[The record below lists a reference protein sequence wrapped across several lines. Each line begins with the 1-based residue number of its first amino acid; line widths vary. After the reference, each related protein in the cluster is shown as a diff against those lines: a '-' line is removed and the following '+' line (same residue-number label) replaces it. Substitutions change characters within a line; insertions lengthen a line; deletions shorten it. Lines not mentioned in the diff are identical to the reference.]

1 MGRYILKRLLL
12 MIPVLL
18 GISLLVFTMLELSP
32 GDPAQIILGMKATPE
47 ALDNLREQMGLND
60 PFLVRYIRYI
70 ANAVRGDF
78 GTSWR
83 TNLSVVQEIVQR
95 IPVTLRVALGA
106 MVLMV
111 LIGIPV
117 GILSAVK
124 QYSLTDNLTLGGAL
138 LFSSM
143 PAFWFGTLLVLLFAL
158 KLSWLPATGSDSI
171 KSYILPWITLAA
183 SNAATLVRMTRS
195 SMLEVIRAD
204 YIKMA
209 RAKGAS
215 ERQVIL
221 RHALRNALLP
231 IITIVGMNFAGLM
244 GGTVVIEQ
252 VFTLTGLGTL
262 AINSVRA
269 LDVPMVMGEVI
280 FIAALTSLI
289 NLLVDVLYV
298 YIDPRLKSQYVK
310 VKKAKV

>member
-1 MGRYILKRLLL
+1 MARYIGKRLLL
-12 MIPVLL
+12 MIPVFI
-18 GISLLVFTMLELSP
+18 GISFLVFAMMELSP

-47 ALDNLREQMGLND
+47 ALNNLREQMGLND
-60 PFLVRYIRYI
+60 PFLLRYLRYMG
-70 ANAVRGDF
+70 NVVRGNF
-78 GTSWR
+78 GNSWR
-83 TNLSVVQEIVQR
+83 TSLPVLSEIAAR

-106 MVLMV
+106 MFLTVLV
-111 LIGIPV
+111 GIPIGI
-117 GILSAVK
+117 ISAVK

-171 KSYILPWITLAA
+171 KSYILPWVTLAA
-183 SNAATLVRMTRS
+183 SNAATLVRMPRS

-209 RAKGAS
+209 RAKGAG

-262 AINSVRA
+262 AINSGRA
-269 LDVPMVMGEVI
+269 LDVPMVLGEVL
-280 FIAALTSLI
+280 FIAMLTSVI

-310 VKKAKV
+310 IRKARD

>member
-60 PFLVRYIRYI
+60 PFWIRYIRYI
-70 ANAVRGDF
+70 GNVLHGNF

-83 TNLSVVQEIVQR
+83 TNLSVIDEIVQR

-106 MVLMV
+106 MFLTV

-117 GILSAVK
+117 GIISAVK
-124 QYSLTDNLTLGGAL
+124 QYSLVDNLTLGGAL

-215 ERQVIL
+215 EKQVIL

-269 LDVPMVMGEVI
+269 LDVPMVMGEVL

-298 YIDPRLKSQYVK
+298 YIDPRLKSQYVRI
-310 VKKAKV
+310 KKAKV

>member
-1 MGRYILKRLLL
+1 
-12 MIPVLL
+12 
-18 GISLLVFTMLELSP
+18 
-32 GDPAQIILGMKATPE
+32 
-47 ALDNLREQMGLND
+47 
-60 PFLVRYIRYI
+60 
-70 ANAVRGDF
+70 
-78 GTSWR
+78 
-83 TNLSVVQEIVQR
+83 
-95 IPVTLRVALGA
+95 
-106 MVLMV
+106 
-111 LIGIPV
+111 
-117 GILSAVK
+117 
-124 QYSLTDNLTLGGAL
+124 
-138 LFSSM
+138 
-143 PAFWFGTLLVLLFAL
+143 
-158 KLSWLPATGSDSI
+158 
-171 KSYILPWITLAA
+171 
-183 SNAATLVRMTRS
+183 MTRS

-215 ERQVIL
+215 EKQVIL

>member
-47 ALDNLREQMGLND
+47 ALDNLRAQMGLND
-60 PFLVRYIRYI
+60 PFWMRYIRYI
-70 ANAVRGDF
+70 GNVLHGNF

-83 TNLSVVQEIVQR
+83 TNLSVIDEIVQR

-106 MVLMV
+106 MFLTV

-117 GILSAVK
+117 GIISAVK
-124 QYSLTDNLTLGGAL
+124 QYSLVDNLTLGGAL

-215 ERQVIL
+215 EKQVIL

-269 LDVPMVMGEVI
+269 LDVPMVMGEVL

-298 YIDPRLKSQYVK
+298 YIDPRLKSQYVRI
-310 VKKAKV
+310 KKAKV

>member
-1 MGRYILKRLLL
+1 MARYIGKRLLL
-12 MIPVLL
+12 MIPVFI
-18 GISLLVFTMLELSP
+18 GISFLVFAMMELSP

-47 ALDNLREQMGLND
+47 ALNNLREQMGLND
-60 PFLVRYIRYI
+60 PFLLRYLRYMG
-70 ANAVRGDF
+70 NVVRGNF
-78 GTSWR
+78 GNSWR
-83 TNLSVVQEIVQR
+83 TSLPVLSEIAAR

-106 MVLMV
+106 MFLTVLV
-111 LIGIPV
+111 GIPIGI
-117 GILSAVK
+117 ISAVK

-171 KSYILPWITLAA
+171 KSYILPWVTLAA

-209 RAKGAS
+209 RAKGAG

-244 GGTVVIEQ
+244 GGTVGIEQ

-269 LDVPMVMGEVI
+269 LDVPMVLGEVL
-280 FIAALTSLI
+280 FIAMLTSVI

-310 VKKAKV
+310 IRKARD

>member
-60 PFLVRYIRYI
+60 PFWIRYIRYI
-70 ANAVRGDF
+70 GNVLHGNF
-78 GTSWR
+78 STSWR
-83 TNLSVVQEIVQR
+83 TNLSVIDEIVQR

-106 MVLMV
+106 MFLTV

-117 GILSAVK
+117 GIISAVK
-124 QYSLTDNLTLGGAL
+124 QYSLVDNLTLGGAL

-215 ERQVIL
+215 EKQVIL

-269 LDVPMVMGEVI
+269 LDVPMVMGEVL

-298 YIDPRLKSQYVK
+298 YIDPRLKSQYVRI
-310 VKKAKV
+310 KKAKV

>member
-1 MGRYILKRLLL
+1 
-12 MIPVLL
+12 MIPVFI
-18 GISLLVFTMLELSP
+18 GISFLVFAMLELSP

-47 ALDNLREQMGLND
+47 ALDNLRQQMGLND
-60 PFLVRYIRYI
+60 PFWLRYIRYI
-70 ANAVRGDF
+70 GGVLHGSF
-78 GTSWR
+78 GSSWR
-83 TNLSVVQEIVQR
+83 TSLPVLSEIAAR

-106 MVLMV
+106 MILTV
-111 LIGIPV
+111 LIGIPI
-117 GILSAVK
+117 GIISAVK
-124 QYSLTDNLTLGGAL
+124 QYSLTDNLTLCGAL

-158 KLSWLPATGSDSI
+158 RLSWLPATGSDSI
-171 KSYILPWITLAA
+171 NSYILPWITLAA
-183 SNAATLVRMTRS
+183 SNAASLVRMTRS

-269 LDVPMVMGEVI
+269 LDVPMVLGEVL
-280 FIAALTSLI
+280 FIAMLTSII
-289 NLLVDVLYV
+289 NLFVDVLYV

-310 VKKAKV
+310 TKKAKVKE

>member
-60 PFLVRYIRYI
+60 PFLVRYLRYI

-83 TNLSVVQEIVQR
+83 TNLSVVMEIVQR

-215 ERQVIL
+215 EKQVIL